1 MNYLNRSNFL
11 KLSSLALGGMSAS
24 LLSNP
29 SMAKGFKKNLRPG
42 FVGIKVVA

>member
-11 KLSSLALGGMSAS
+11 KLSSLALGGLLAGLHAKAS
-24 LLSNP
+24 F
-29 SMAKGFKKNLRPG
+29 AKNFKKNLRPG

>member
-1 MNYLNRSNFL
+1 MNYLDRRNFL
-11 KLSSLALGGMSAS
+11 KLSGLALGGLSAG

-29 SMAKGFKKNLRPG
+29 SMARGFKKNLSLG